1 MPLLR
6 NGHMVDHN
14 PWVHLDD
21 ETPLPQ
27 TITSEHP
34 ILCSLKRFLEIES
47 TGQGNVSGVWLD
59 SDDDVTQLGTHLEHI
74 QVITIDFPK
83 YTDGRGYSQAR
94 VLRKQLGFVGE
105 LRATGDVRPDQ
116 LLFMARAGIDA
127 FEFESAPDENLVKQ
141 ILSRFQINYQP
152 SYALPLAG

>member
-6 NGHMVDHN
+6 NGHWVNNN
-14 PWVHLDD
+14 PWIHLDD
-21 ETPLPQ
+21 ENPLPE
-27 TITSEHP
+27 TMTSERP
-34 ILCSLKRFLEIES
+34 VLCSLTRFLDIEL
-47 TGQGNVSGVWLD
+47 TGQGNVSGVWLK
-59 SDDDVTQLGTHLEHI
+59 SDDDVTQLAKHLEHI
-74 QVITIDFPK
+74 QVIAIDFPT

-94 VLRKQLGFVGE
+94 VLRKHLGYFGE

-127 FEFESAPDENLVKQ
+127 FEFQTAPDEALVKQ
-141 ILSRFQINYQP
+141 ILSRFQISYQP